1 MSAPRPGTRTFSPTL
16 ALCLAVIGAASF
28 LYYHQGLFM
37 PRVVAVRTANG
48 LGHGYSF
55 GNDFYQVWLSCK
67 ELLRERRDPYSL
79 QMTLEIQTGLYGRPL
94 DPTRPGDP
102 IDQRVFPYPAYTDL
116 LLWPTAL
123 FPFEIVRVAV
133 LFVLTA
139 LTVATVLLWLRA
151 MEWNLGWQWTAVA
164 ILVTLCSYSA
174 LEALF
179 AGQLGLLVAFLL
191 AASVLALQR
200 SKFLLAGVLLALTT
214 IKPQVTAL
222 AICYLLLWAI
232 TEWRTRRRL
241 ILGFFAITAVLLG
254 TSLAVLP
261 HWISSWIHTILAYRH
276 YTRPPLV
283 TEVLTS
289 PLGPHLS
296 GPATLVLTALSVI
309 LAITIAWRNRS
320 VDSRSFR
327 FWLALSTVLA
337 ITTITILPGQ
347 AVYDDLIL
355 IPGILLLVRHRRAL
369 LRSSPAARMLSLVGL
384 VVLLWPWIAAFALI
398 VLRPMIPTAT
408 FDSTPVFSL
417 PIRAAAS
424 LPFAVLA
431 LLAWTWKLNLGKN
444 LATA

>member
-1 MSAPRPGTRTFSPTL
+1 MPPPRPGTRTFSPTL

-79 QMTLEIQTGLYGRPL
+79 QMTLEIQRGLYGRPL

-116 LLWPTAL
+116 LFWPAAL

-133 LFVLTA
+133 LFVLVA
-139 LTVATVLLWLRA
+139 LTVATILLWLRA
-151 MEWNLGWQWTAVA
+151 MDWNLEWQWTAVA
-164 ILVTLCSYSA
+164 VLLTLCSYSA

-191 AASVLALQR
+191 AASVLALRR
-200 SKFLLAGVLLALTT
+200 SKFFLAGVLLALTT
-214 IKPQVTAL
+214 IKPQVTAIAL
-222 AICYLLLWAI
+222 FYLLLWTV
-232 TEWRTRRRL
+232 TEWHTRRKL
-241 ILGFFAITAVLLG
+241 ILSFFLTMVALLG
-254 TSLAVLP
+254 SSLAVFP
-261 HWISSWIHTILAYRH
+261 HWISSWIHTVLAYRH

-289 PLGPHLS
+289 PLGHLS
-296 GPATLVLTALSVI
+296 GPATLILTTLSVV
-309 LAITIAWRNRS
+309 LAIAIAWRNR
-320 VDSRSFR
+320 DADIRSFR
-327 FWLALSTVLA
+327 FWLSLSTILA

-355 IPGILLLVRHRRAL
+355 IPGILLLVRHRRVL
-369 LRSSPAARMLSLVGL
+369 LTSSPAARVLSFVGL
-384 VVLLWPWIAAFALI
+384 LALLWPWIAAFALI
-398 VLRPMIPTAT
+398 SLRPVLSRAL

-431 LLAWTWKLNLGKN
+431 LLAWAWKLNLGKHP
-444 LATA
+444 ATA